1 MESVYIYIYDKYF
14 LVLDIVTPIFKIHK
28 KIEVMLIIT
37 GCHYFVRPK
46 QGIHISCFEV
56 LK

>member
-28 KIEVMLIIT
+28 KIELMLIIT
-37 GCHYFVRPK
+37 GCHYFVDLK
-46 QGIHISCFEV
+46 QGILKSCFEV